1 MSVVVNRPYRNELG
15 DDDNIYYNI
24 RIVKNKND
32 LFSPAVY
39 NVSRTSPIIDLPSN
53 YELAVV
59 RFSIPASNI
68 PILVWGNDPYD
79 PITNSS
85 SKVDKLSISLSF
97 GGVDYTQVLE
107 FIPNSSGNDFYGNT
121 IWNYQEF
128 CDIINQAFSKAFYSN
143 YPLNTIRRFPAAP
156 PTLPPYLSYDANTQL
171 CSLICEDTYDTGQ
184 PWLGASG
191 AVPDTIKVYFNI
203 ALYQYFPSFK
213 SFEQEEQEPLSHQIL
228 IRNTGNNTNASDPD
242 IPANTIIMVQEYT
255 TLALWNDFQT
265 IVFETDHIPVEPE
278 YQPATNDVTRRLLT
292 DFEPLSSINDRQS
305 FQYYGDGWK
314 RYYDLKSHKELNQID
329 LKAFWEDKEGNI
341 YPIYLGADEALTM
354 KLLFRKKTALQLDN
368 IDGSKDMG
376 QN

>member
-1 MSVVVNRPYRNELG
+1 MSVSVNRPYRNEQG
-15 DDDNIYYNI
+15 DDDNVYYNI
-24 RIVKNKND
+24 RIVKKQNE

-79 PITNSS
+79 PVSNSN

-128 CDIINQAFSKAFYSN
+128 CDIINQAFYKAFYAD
-143 YPLNTIRRFPAAP
+143 YPTNSVLRFPLAP
-156 PTLPPYLSYDANTQL
+156 PTIPPYLSYDATTQL
-171 CSLICEDTYDTGQ
+171 CTLICEDTYSTGQ
-184 PWLGASG
+184 AWLGGS
-191 AVPDTIKVYFNI
+191 PTNTLKIYFNI

-228 IRNTGNNTNASDPD
+228 IRNTGNNTNANDPD
-242 IPANTIIMVQEYT
+242 IPTDLIYMVQEYT

-278 YQPATNDVTRRLLT
+278 YQPSVNDITRRLLT

-354 KLLFRKKTALQLDN
+354 KLLFRKKTSLQLDD
-368 IDGSKDMG
+368 IDGSKDLG